1 MTVRKLSR
9 RTQAF
14 FVSCLKSSLQSFVL
28 LSSIYPYICLY
39 VYLSTNPFPFSSLA
53 SSLVYRSHSSP
64 YYHFPPQTYGRP
76 AGKKSTGSYCHSLL
90 LPLLPSLSASHFF
103 HSSFAPSPPRSF
115 PLGPK
120 TPPSPLRHYHISP
133 KVSSGVIAHIT
144 KTNASLPLRPSY
156 FSPQNK
162 RGRCFMLGS
171 AVPRPFNPERDVS
184 SAS

>member
-1 MTVRKLSR
+1 MSQVFFTKLR
-9 RTQAF
+9 APLF
-14 FVSCLKSSLQSFVL
+14 N
-28 LSSIYPYICLY
+28 LS
-39 VYLSTNPFPFSSLA
+39 VYLFIRLFAYQSLPI
-53 SSLVYRSHSSP
+53 LLP
-64 YYHFPPQTYGRP
+64 
-76 AGKKSTGSYCHSLL
+76 LL
-90 LPLLPSLSASHFF
+90 LPLFIALIPLPITISLLKLMADQQARSLRDHTAIVYYSPFFPLSISLSASHFF